1 MLGGLVL
8 LGVLS
13 MMLLLGG
20 IIALLE
26 ISVGSTLAVV
36 VPLANLAVAAI
47 GLLLVTGRN
56 PFTRLPGVKVP
67 ALRHPY
73 ANAYAYG
80 LLYGPIA
87 LPCAGPLVVSVFA
100 LSLSP
105 GQFVDSLAFFLI
117 FGLGMGMPLFI
128 LSFLARARQDALTRW
143 FARRH
148 VWVNRVAGVL
158 LIAVGGWA
166 FFVNLE
172 FLQLFLS
179 L

>member
-1 MLGGLVL
+1 
-8 LGVLS
+8 

-20 IIALLE
+20 IIAALE
-26 ISVGSTLAVV
+26 VSVGSTLAAV
-36 VPLANLAVAAI
+36 VPLANLAVAGL
-47 GLLLVTGRN
+47 GLLLLTGRN
-56 PFTRLPGVKVP
+56 PFARLPGIRVP
-67 ALRHPY
+67 ALRNPY

-100 LSLSP
+100 LSLTP
-105 GQFVDSLAFFLI
+105 GQFVDSLTFFLI
-117 FGLGMGMPLFI
+117 FGLGMGMPLFV

-148 VWVNRVAGVL
+148 VWVNRVAGAL

-166 FFVNLE
+166 FWNNLE
-172 FLQLFLS
+172 FLRLYLS